1 MGVGARGRWP
11 RGRTSPARDI
21 GETAKVITGSRWV
34 FIVGALDVRRVA
46 FEKFSVMDIPEA
58 YDGRMCI
65 LRGKSPRGDFGH
77 VVVARF
83 VGSCDTSLH
92 KMMLTDAG
100 AFRLVHDPHPSSEFL
115 DEGEACAWAMF
126 FSEQN

>member
-1 MGVGARGRWP
+1 MVDLGWPVALHEFLRSAAARRL
-11 RGRTSPARDI
+11 ARSAAAARS
-21 GETAKVITGSRWV
+21 TC
-34 FIVGALDVRRVA
+34 DVRRVA
-46 FEKFSVMDIPEA
+46 FEKFPIDNIPEA

>member
-1 MGVGARGRWP
+1 MC
-11 RGRTSPARDI
+11 S
-21 GETAKVITGSRWV
+21 
-34 FIVGALDVRRVA
+34 DVSQEPTKRA
-46 FEKFSVMDIPEA
+46 TTTCP
-58 YDGRMCI
+58 
-65 LRGKSPRGDFGH
+65 KSPRGDFGH

-115 DEGEACAWAMF
+115 DEGEACGWAMF
-126 FSEQN
+126 FSERN